1 MQNSSPP
8 QIRAQIPISGPKYI
22 PQLMKNMSIS
32 TKLPLSIRSLI
43 YSFMTL
49 KDLINKISLLCKKD
63 R

>member
-1 MQNSSPP
+1 MQNSSP
-8 QIRAQIPISGPKYI
+8 RQIPNSGPKYF
-22 PQLMKNMSIS
+22 PELTKNMSMS
-32 TKLPLSIRSLI
+32 TKLPSSIRSLI

>member
-1 MQNSSPP
+1 MQNNISP
-8 QIRAQIPISGPKYI
+8 RAQIPNGDTKSFPE
-22 PQLMKNMSIS
+22 LTKNMSLT
-32 TKLPLSIRSLI
+32 TKLPSSIRSLI